1 MFGCAQSTHST
12 RLRERE
18 TGAVII
24 MLMTLAQPRLALSPC
39 HSLPDVYAS
48 AHKSNESCCK
58 CTFIRSHTSFRKG
71 IQFSTRNYK
80 EEKCWHTQRETKF
93 KTKTGKTEDKKSR
106 IKGGKKNNSL
116 KNNIGR
122 ATKQNWNRS
131 GSCLCF
137 VWKEPD
143 HKSASYG
150 RCVGLRQSNRIAQ

>member
-1 MFGCAQSTHST
+1 MESPFRIAFALVRPSLKSFRNHYTVCAVMCCVCICIYIYICWCLVVHSRHT
-12 RLRERE
+12 RLDWERERE

-24 MLMTLAQPRLALSPC
+24 MLMTLAQPRLSLSPC

-106 IKGGKKNNSL
+106 IKGGKK
-116 KNNIGR
+116 I
-122 ATKQNWNRS
+122 T
-131 GSCLCF
+131 
-137 VWKEPD
+137 P
-143 HKSASYG
+143 
-150 RCVGLRQSNRIAQ
+150 